1 MVQLSQGLGS
11 ASLERHFQ
19 GRRYG
24 HFGEF
29 KPVSLHYHDRLHF
42 TLDRYVVVKM
52 NNGMTTEILIEDRS
66 HVMEQV
72 DDALNAQFGR
82 YVPVPE

>member
-1 MVQLSQGLGS
+1 
-11 ASLERHFQ
+11 
-19 GRRYG
+19 
-24 HFGEF
+24 
-29 KPVSLHYHDRLHF
+29 
-42 TLDRYVVVKM
+42 M